1 MYLVMTLE
9 ITVIIIK
16 MSLKRVSELR
26 RTNPTHGFINILLM
40 ITMDLEKIP
49 LTGLRKIAKFA
60 LLYLL
65 FHLLSKYGYNR

>member
-40 ITMDLEKIP
+40 ITMDLEKNTIDRTTKNRQICFAIP
-49 LTGLRKIAKFA
+49 FISSTLKIWV
-60 LLYLL
+60 
-65 FHLLSKYGYNR
+65 